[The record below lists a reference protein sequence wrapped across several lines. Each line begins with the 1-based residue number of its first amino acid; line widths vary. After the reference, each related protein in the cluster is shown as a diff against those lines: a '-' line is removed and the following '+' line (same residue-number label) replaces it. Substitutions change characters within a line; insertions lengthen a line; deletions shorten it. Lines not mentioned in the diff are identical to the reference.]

1 MRRISAL
8 LLALLMTVSLT
19 ACSSPEEDAPTAGSE
34 EGLFYEVTGLDPD
47 AVMLTADGK
56 DITVGM
62 YLYWLV
68 YTMSSVSTVSDWVD
82 DAGLLKWDEEVSEG
96 ETVRDLVLEETLNTA
111 KLYMIVENWADQYGF
126 TLTDEE
132 EQSVQAELDTMAQQL
147 GGEEAYQAYLWD
159 MGLTEEMNQRLT
171 RVYYLYAKMLAS
183 VTEEGSPLYI
193 TDEVLYQYE
202 GITEDTILADHI
214 LLLTGE
220 DEEENQALYATMEQ
234 LLQTLR
240 SADPSEASLLF
251 NYLADNISEDT
262 GRAYYPNGYLLTEDS
277 DYVQAFKDAAFALE
291 ENEFSDIVTTE
302 YGYHIIMRKP
312 IREYVADQY
321 LSELLTVAIDNAD
334 VTFSDAYNTF
344 DVEQFQVDYQT
355 YTALHSAVK
364 DMLALN
370 QEASDSGDA
379 SGSGDDTAA

>member
-1 MRRISAL
+1 
-8 LLALLMTVSLT
+8 
-19 ACSSPEEDAPTAGSE
+19 
-34 EGLFYEVTGLDPD
+34 
-47 AVMLTADGK
+47 MLTADGK

>member
-19 ACSSPEEDAPTAGSE
+19 ACSFPEEDAPTAGSE
-34 EGLFYEVTGLDPD
+34 EGLFYEVTGMDPD

-96 ETVRDLVLEETLNTA
+96 ETVRYLVLEETLNTA

-277 DYVQAFKDAAFALE
+277 DYVQEFKDAAFALE
-291 ENEFSDIVTTE
+291 ENEFSGIVTTE

-312 IREYVADQY
+312 IREYVADRY

>member
-34 EGLFYEVTGLDPD
+34 EGLFYEVTGLDSD

-277 DYVQAFKDAAFALE
+277 DYVQEFKDAAFALE

-334 VTFSDAYNTF
+334 VTFSDIYNTF

>member
-1 MRRISAL
+1 M
-8 LLALLMTVSLT
+8 
-19 ACSSPEEDAPTAGSE
+19 
-34 EGLFYEVTGLDPD
+34 
-47 AVMLTADGK
+47 
-56 DITVGM
+56 
-62 YLYWLV
+62 
-68 YTMSSVSTVSDWVD
+68 
-82 DAGLLKWDEEVSEG
+82 
-96 ETVRDLVLEETLNTA
+96 
-111 KLYMIVENWADQYGF
+111 
-126 TLTDEE
+126 
-132 EQSVQAELDTMAQQL
+132 
-147 GGEEAYQAYLWD
+147 
-159 MGLTEEMNQRLT
+159 
-171 RVYYLYAKMLAS
+171 
-183 VTEEGSPLYI
+183 
-193 TDEVLYQYE
+193 LYQYE

-277 DYVQAFKDAAFALE
+277 DYVQEFKDAAFALE

-334 VTFSDAYNTF
+334 VTFSDIYNTF

>member
-277 DYVQAFKDAAFALE
+277 DYVQEFKDAAFALE

>member
-82 DAGLLKWDEEVSEG
+82 DAGLLKWDEEISEG

-277 DYVQAFKDAAFALE
+277 DYVQEFKDAAFALE

-334 VTFSDAYNTF
+334 VTFSDIYNTF

>member
-34 EGLFYEVTGLDPD
+34 EGLFYEVTGLDSD

-159 MGLTEEMNQRLT
+159 MGLTEEMNQRWP
-171 RVYYLYAKMLAS
+171 R
-183 VTEEGSPLYI
+183 
-193 TDEVLYQYE
+193 
-202 GITEDTILADHI
+202 
-214 LLLTGE
+214 
-220 DEEENQALYATMEQ
+220 
-234 LLQTLR
+234 
-240 SADPSEASLLF
+240 
-251 NYLADNISEDT
+251 
-262 GRAYYPNGYLLTEDS
+262 
-277 DYVQAFKDAAFALE
+277 
-291 ENEFSDIVTTE
+291 
-302 YGYHIIMRKP
+302 
-312 IREYVADQY
+312 
-321 LSELLTVAIDNAD
+321 
-334 VTFSDAYNTF
+334 
-344 DVEQFQVDYQT
+344 
-355 YTALHSAVK
+355 
-364 DMLALN
+364 
-370 QEASDSGDA
+370 
-379 SGSGDDTAA
+379 

>member
-19 ACSSPEEDAPTAGSE
+19 ACSFPEEDAPTAGSE
-34 EGLFYEVTGLDPD
+34 EGLFYEVTGMDPD

-96 ETVRDLVLEETLNTA
+96 ETVRYLVLEETLNTA

-277 DYVQAFKDAAFALE
+277 DYVQEFKDAAFALE
-291 ENEFSDIVTTE
+291 ENEFSGIVTTE

>member
-96 ETVRDLVLEETLNTA
+96 ETVRYLVLEETLNTA

-277 DYVQAFKDAAFALE
+277 DYVQEFKDAAFALE
-291 ENEFSDIVTTE
+291 ENEFSGIVTTE

-312 IREYVADQY
+312 IREYVADRY

>member
-277 DYVQAFKDAAFALE
+277 DYVQEFKDAAFALE

-334 VTFSDAYNTF
+334 VTFSDIYNTF